1 MKFLIST
8 SSTIIVFILCC
19 YLWQYIKL
27 PFQNPEEIISYL
39 SNNNIN
45 PLNDTVRFIFLF
57 SLTVGT
63 YFFVSLFQEKKFIN
77 LSFFFQYKNYQKIL
91 FFKFNNIK
99 LIIFFLFLYIFVDFF
114 LSIQIIFL

>member
-63 YFFVSLFQEKKFIN
+63 YFFVRLFQEKKFVKI
-77 LSFFFQYKNYQKIL
+77 SFFFQNKYYQKL
-91 FFKFNNIK
+91 SSFDFNEIK
-99 LIIFFLFLYIFVDFF
+99 LIIFFLFL
-114 LSIQIIFL
+114 